1 MKNENQAKRQSS
13 GIQHK
18 TKHAINRN
26 SNESMEESLHLFQ
39 DLAEEG
45 DEDQTSAEVNDRL
58 WKSPRT
64 EQELDGGT
72 KQSIH
77 PLDAYNENVVNT
89 TRVKIYATADIL
101 RGVIGLIMPF
111 FDRSDWVSFV
121 QCCKVINRASKDG
134 RFTPRWPLCGLI
146 NIKKSSSILPGLTG
160 ENWQVVHKRTLLYI
174 SNRDKISS
182 LIPMPNSA
190 IKMVREQLCASPRTT
205 CFYYRLAMTIALK
218 CGKTIDHTR
227 L

>member
-146 NIKKSSSILPGLTG
+146 NIKKELFHFTWSNGGKLASRTQTDIVIYQQSGQDIITNPHAEFSNKDGSRATLCFSPDDLFLIIG
-160 ENWQVVHKRTLLYI
+160 WQ
-174 SNRDKISS
+174 
-182 LIPMPNSA
+182 
-190 IKMVREQLCASPRTT
+190 
-205 CFYYRLAMTIALK
+205 
-218 CGKTIDHTR
+218 
-227 L
+227 